1 MRLSKLDPKKDN
13 AISIN
18 KIDKIF
24 SIYICFGVR
33 YQCPIPCDGII
44 WKKSLCRQVSIK
56 LFGKKK

>member
-44 WKKSLCRQVSIK
+44 
-56 LFGKKK
+56 